1 MTLLNERHA
10 DKILG
15 TISCFDRVMLTGT
28 LPDICHARAMK
39 NRLYGEGVRL
49 FDYPRWAEPFRH
61 AIRDNAERVAAEAG
75 LQVQFV
81 RRKDFRMADRVR
93 EIVAERGD
101 QPGLVQVF
109 SVMEACSSYRPWHDK
124 ASGRT
129 FLKWRQ
135 AQCIHYYFY
144 FIDEE
149 LGLCHLKVPTWAPFP
164 LQFYFNGHNWLARR
178 LQKAGI
184 AFTLVDNAFVDI
196 ADFTEAQKLADD
208 LSAAKLHRR
217 LDRYAHRFCPVLEQ
231 FTAGVHWSMRQI
243 EYATDIVW
251 HRPDDLAPLYD
262 ALVRTSIHSVKAD
275 TVATFLGRRH
285 LNPLY
290 EGELG
295 SDLSTRIQGT
305 RIRHQMGPAAIKMYD
320 KHGRVLRI
328 ETTTNDVAF
337 FKHRRKVEHRNRTTS
352 MKIAPVRKTIYS
364 IGVVA
369 ELFGA
374 ANRRYLE
381 FLSAIDDPGAGIRT
395 LERIARPVRQG
406 ERSHRGFNLFR
417 GDDLDLLVAIVQGE
431 FTITGLRNRNLR
443 RRLGRSGSQVS
454 RMLKRLRVHGLIKR
468 VGRTYKYYITRL
480 GRTVAATALR
490 LRQEVVVPALTQG
503 CPSTC

>member
-1 MTLLNERHA
+1 MPSLTERHA
-10 DKILG
+10 DQILG
-15 TISCFDRVMLTGT
+15 TISCFDRVVLTGT
-28 LPDICHARAMK
+28 LPDICYARAMK
-39 NRLYGEGVRL
+39 NWLYEKRIRL
-49 FDYPRWAEPFRH
+49 FDYPRWAEPFRN
-61 AIRDNAERVAAEAG
+61 AIRENAVKVAGDAG
-75 LQVQFV
+75 LEVQFV
-81 RRKDFRMADRVR
+81 RRKDFRMADRVK
-93 EIVAERGD
+93 EIIAKRGD
-101 QPGLVQVF
+101 HPGLVHVF
-109 SVMEACSSYRPWHDK
+109 SVMEACLSYRPWHDK
-124 ASGRT
+124 PSGRT
-129 FLKWRQ
+129 MLKYRQ

-164 LQFYFNGHNWLARR
+164 LQFYFNGHDWLARR
-178 LQKAGI
+178 LQRAGI

-196 ADFTEAQKLADD
+196 ADFEAAQKLANDF
-208 LSAAKLHRR
+208 SVRRLHER
-217 LDRYAHRFCPVLEQ
+217 LDRYAQRFCSILDEFP
-231 FTAGVHWSMRQI
+231 AGVHWSMRQI

-251 HRPDDLAPLYD
+251 RRPDDLARLYD

-285 LNPLY
+285 LSPLY
-290 EGELG
+290 QGELG

-337 FKHRRKVEHRNRTTS
+337 FKHRRKVEHRNGTTS
-352 MKIAPVRKTIYS
+352 MKVAPVRKTIYS

-381 FLSAIDDPGAGIRT
+381 FLSAMDDPGGGIRT
-395 LERIARPVRQG
+395 LERLAHPVRQG
-406 ERSHRGFNLFR
+406 DRRHRGFNFF
-417 GDDLDLLVAIVQGE
+417 GTEDLDLLVAVVQGE
-431 FTITGLRNRNLR
+431 FTITGLRNRDLR
-443 RRLGRSGSQVS
+443 ERLAKSSAQVS
-454 RMLKRLRVHGLIKR
+454 RMLKRLRVHGLVKK
-468 VGRTYKYYITRL
+468 VGRTYKYYLTRL

-490 LRQEVVVPALTQG
+490 LREEIVLPGLATAEVPT
-503 CPSTC
+503 